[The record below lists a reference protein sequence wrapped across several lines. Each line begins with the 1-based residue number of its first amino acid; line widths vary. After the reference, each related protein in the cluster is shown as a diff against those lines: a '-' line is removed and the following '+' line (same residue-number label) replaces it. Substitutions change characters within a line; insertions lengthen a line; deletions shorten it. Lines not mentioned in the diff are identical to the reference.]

1 MTEARRER
9 SGMATFSG
17 IRRHAQSES
26 DKPPGWYRCARQLLG
41 YCFMACDFFL
51 GKSENFVTLVGKRLP
66 RSLKNQLPGCG
77 FFERSLSVDAE
88 TMGDPQRRRFPR

>member
-26 DKPPGWYRCARQLLG
+26 DKPPGWYRSSGSFSISFHR
-41 YCFMACDFFL
+41 CDFFL
-51 GKSENFVTLVGKRLP
+51 GKSENSASLVGKRLP
-66 RSLKNQLPGCG
+66 RSLEKSAAWLRILRTVA
-77 FFERSLSVDAE
+77 FVDAE